1 MSWTSRLAAL
11 LMAALLLCGTAF
23 AQQDPDLAAAPPAPT
38 VAELR
43 ALLAKIDQSTDSAED
58 ARSRLTQIN
67 AIGAQADKF
76 VAARTGELNDLNA
89 RLGELGNPPAA
100 GASEDPDI
108 TRQRARLTKER
119 NALDADI
126 RLAKLL
132 AIDVR
137 QRGTDLLTQRRAVFE
152 AQLTERA
159 ASPLTGEFW
168 SDLQEAW
175 PDDLDRLQAMAA
187 GVQTG
192 LATAIGG
199 AGRTLRSNR

>member
-1 MSWTSRLAAL
+1 MSRRWWLLAGAL

-108 TRQRARLTKER
+108 TRQRAALMAQY
-119 NALDADI
+119 NAVA
-126 RLAKLL
+126 
-132 AIDVR
+132 
-137 QRGTDLLTQRRAVFE
+137 RRAG
-152 AQLTERA
+152 A
-159 ASPLTGEFW
+159 ATGARREGRDRDHDAHRRGRLRPL
-168 SDLQEAW
+168 
-175 PDDLDRLQAMAA
+175 
-187 GVQTG
+187 
-192 LATAIGG
+192 
-199 AGRTLRSNR
+199 

>member
-1 MSWTSRLAAL
+1 M
-11 LMAALLLCGTAF
+11 
-23 AQQDPDLAAAPPAPT
+23 
-38 VAELR
+38 
-43 ALLAKIDQSTDSAED
+43 
-58 ARSRLTQIN
+58 
-67 AIGAQADKF
+67 
-76 VAARTGELNDLNA
+76 AARTGELNDLNA

-152 AQLTERA
+152 AS
-159 ASPLTGEFW
+159 SP
-168 SDLQEAW
+168 SA
-175 PDDLDRLQAMAA
+175 PPR
-187 GVQTG
+187 
-192 LATAIGG
+192 
-199 AGRTLRSNR
+199 R